1 MKRSLLL
8 ALWIALLPIA
18 AWAHPGHGES
28 GFVNGVMHP
37 FSGLDHVLGMLA
49 VGVWA
54 SRNSGYRRWF
64 APAAF
69 LGGMLAG
76 GVMGLGG
83 MVPGFIE
90 SAVAAS
96 VVAAALLV
104 VLAVRMPL
112 LAQGGVA
119 LFFAIWH
126 GIAHGAELPAMS
138 APISYA
144 CGFIAATAVLLAS
157 GLILGRQLQRH
168 NRDRW
173 LGAGMLALAVPLF
186 WL

>member
-1 MKRSLLL
+1 MKRPLFL
-8 ALWIALLPIA
+8 ALWIVLLPIT

-28 GFVNGVMHP
+28 GFVNGVLHP

-54 SRNSGYRRWF
+54 SRNSDSRRWF

-76 GVMGLGG
+76 GVMGLDG
-83 MVPGFIE
+83 MVPMFIE

-104 VLAVRMPL
+104 ILAVRMPL
-112 LAQGGVA
+112 LAQGGWRCFLQSGTA
-119 LFFAIWH
+119 LR
-126 GIAHGAELPAMS
+126 M
-138 APISYA
+138 
-144 CGFIAATAVLLAS
+144 
-157 GLILGRQLQRH
+157 GRNYR
-168 NRDRW
+168 R
-173 LGAGMLALAVPLF
+173 
-186 WL
+186 

>member
-1 MKRSLLL
+1 MKRPLFL
-8 ALWIALLPIA
+8 ALWIVLLPIT

-37 FSGLDHVLGMLA
+37 LSGLDHVLGMLA
-49 VGVWA
+49 VGIWA
-54 SRNSGYRRWF
+54 ARNSGSRRWF
-64 APAAF
+64 VPAAF

-76 GVMGLGG
+76 GDMGMDG
-83 MVPGFIE
+83 MVPVFIE

-104 VLAVRMPL
+104 ALAIRMPL

-126 GIAHGAELPAMS
+126 GIAHGAELPAMT

-144 CGFIAATAVLLAS
+144 CGFIAATALLLAS
-157 GLILGRQLQRH
+157 GLVLGKLLRRK

-186 WL
+186 WS